1 MAIRPAV
8 GSYVMVFVTLMSDE
22 PRKTS
27 KSIKD
32 GKGLKA
38 KSMKSRRKSRNVIS
52 LENIEKGSVSK
63 EGASDGGTLVDFVIV
78 EEGMKGE

>member
-1 MAIRPAV
+1 MAIRPAA

-32 GKGLKA
+32 GEGLKA

-63 EGASDGGTLVDFVIV
+63 EGVSDGGTLVDFVIV
-78 EEGMKGE
+78 EEGMKRE